1 MNALA
6 LLYVDEFKGFTK
18 SRVMLA
24 LWVGLPLLA
33 VILHAWSP
41 AIEGGMPLSAF
52 TALIISS
59 ISGTLASAMLAV
71 SIIHER
77 SRHVYELFLI
87 RPMQRRDILLAKF
100 LAVYTGLAIA
110 VVLAVLVGFAFD
122 YVDRGAIPS
131 TLWINTLKSVA
142 LSLSMTAIASAMGV
156 LIGVISTS
164 VLLGVIL
171 VIYGGNQIV
180 GVVMLP
186 AIQDFSGSSLLTFAG
201 AAVIAGLALYG
212 AVRLFNRQQF

>member
-1 MNALA
+1 MNTLA

-33 VILHAWSP
+33 LVLHVWSP
-41 AIEGGMPLSAF
+41 AVDGDMPVSAF
-52 TALIISS
+52 TALIVSS

-100 LAVYTGLAIA
+100 LAVYTGLTIA
-110 VVLAVLVGFAFD
+110 AVLAIVVGFAVD
-122 YVDRGAIPS
+122 YVDHGTIPPA
-131 TLWINTLKSVA
+131 LWTDTLKS
-142 LSLSMTAIASAMGV
+142 LGMSLSMTAIASAAGV
-156 LIGVISTS
+156 LIGVITTS

-171 VIYGGNQIV
+171 VVYGANQIAAIAV
-180 GVVMLP
+180 LP
-186 AIQDFSGSSLLTFAG
+186 AILDFSTNSLLTFAG
-201 AAVIAGLALYG
+201 AAVIATVMI
-212 AVRLFNRQQF
+212 AVAVLLFNRQQF

>member
-1 MNALA
+1 MNTLA

-24 LWVGLPLLA
+24 LWVGLPVLA
-33 VILHAWSP
+33 LILHAWSP
-41 AIEGGMPLSAF
+41 AVDGDMPLSVF
-52 TALIISS
+52 TALIVSS

-71 SIIHER
+71 SLIHER

-110 VVLAVLVGFAFD
+110 SVLAVLVGFAFD

-131 TLWINTLKSVA
+131 GLLIDTLKSVG
-142 LSLSMTAIASAMGV
+142 LSLSMTAIASAIGV

-180 GVVMLP
+180 GLVMLP
-186 AIQDFSGSSLLTFAG
+186 VVSDFSGNSLLTFAG
-201 AAVIAGLALYG
+201 AAVITGLAVYG
-212 AVRLFNRQQF
+212 AVLLFNRQQF

>member
-1 MNALA
+1 MNTLA
-6 LLYVDEFKGFTK
+6 LLYLDEFKGFTK

-24 LWVGLPLLA
+24 LWVGLPVLA
-33 VILHAWSP
+33 LILHAWSP
-41 AIEGGMPLSAF
+41 AVDGDMPLSAF
-52 TALIISS
+52 TALIVSS

-77 SRHVYELFLI
+77 DRHVYELFLI

-110 VVLAVLVGFAFD
+110 AVLAVLVGFAFD

-131 TLWINTLKSVA
+131 GLLIDTLKSVG
-142 LSLSMTAIASAMGV
+142 LSLSMTAIASALGV

-171 VIYGGNQIV
+171 VIYGGNQVV
-180 GVVMLP
+180 GLVMLP
-186 AIQDFSGSSLLTFAG
+186 MVNDFSGSSLLTFAG
-201 AAVIAGLALYG
+201 AAVIAGLALNG
-212 AVRLFNRQQF
+212 AMRLFNRQQF